1 MSEQNT
7 NEYDMN
13 LNKALEIVFEGVY
26 QQGDVTNVSVSS
38 VVAGAVQSAW
48 KFGPNGSIE
57 MYDDSGNLS
66 IYIGF
71 GD

>member
-26 QQGDVTNVSVSS
+26 QQGEVTNVSVSS

-57 MYDDSGNLS
+57 MYDDDGKQS
-66 IYIGF
+66 IYLGF
-71 GD
+71 